1 MQRNIYG
8 YVPSL
13 AAGAAALALFAIV
26 TTIHVVYVFRYRIW
40 YFLPIIIGGMLEV
53 GGFAAPII
61 SRNEPG
67 AFGPYAVQDL
77 FLLLPPT
84 LFAASIYMTLATLLV
99 YLNATSVALISVRN
113 ITKWFVS
120 GDIIALVMQAAG
132 AGVQAAVSTL
142 SNWFGHCHRRNWC
155 SDTFLWRIC
164 CGNNGCR
171 PSIEGFEI

>member
-1 MQRNIYG
+1 MQPNIYG

-13 AAGAAALALFAIV
+13 AAAAAASALFAIV

-53 GGFAAPII
+53 GGFAARII

-67 AFGPYAVQDL
+67 ALGPYAVQDL
-77 FLLLPPT
+77 FLLLPPI
-84 LFAASIYMTLATLLV
+84 LY
-99 YLNATSVALISVRN
+99 
-113 ITKWFVS
+113 
-120 GDIIALVMQAAG
+120 
-132 AGVQAAVSTL
+132 
-142 SNWFGHCHRRNWC
+142 
-155 SDTFLWRIC
+155 TFLWRIC